1 MCTGLHTSPEQ
12 SSSHKTNVFETIG
25 PDVFQLDEVQ
35 RNVGFDYNDLN
46 TPIQIVSTNF
56 LPLVTHLLTLPRDF
70 PCGKQGCYSNLP
82 AAK

>member
-1 MCTGLHTSPEQ
+1 MYTGLHNSPEQ
-12 SSSHKTNVFETIG
+12 SSSQKTNVFEAII

-46 TPIQIVSTNF
+46 NPIPIVSSHF

>member
-12 SSSHKTNVFETIG
+12 SSSQKTSVLEAII

-35 RNVGFDYNDLN
+35 RNAGFVDNDVN
-46 TPIQIVSTNF
+46 TPIPILSTHF

-82 AAK
+82 AVK